1 MGAIPENDPA
11 FLLKENVRILLTTL
25 HSLQKK
31 VVGFSWRKLFP
42 FNLYFRA
49 VDFPAYARFL
59 EEISAKI
66 AEQRKICLE
75 HPVRGESAP
84 HREFFDAMEDYLRPL
99 GESADELREVAL
111 LMRENAPL
119 KEINAQLDR
128 YQERCAGYH
137 DKALGLAQSWTA
149 LVQSFKEKEEA
160 GKEDGGKGGN
170 G

>member
-1 MGAIPENDPA
+1 MGAIPEKDPA

-25 HSLQKK
+25 HALQRK

-59 EEISAKI
+59 EEIRGKI
-66 AEQRKICLE
+66 DEQRKVCLE

-99 GESADELREVAL
+99 GDSADELREVAL

-119 KEINAQLDR
+119 KEINARLDR
-128 YQERCAGYH
+128 YQECCARYH
-137 DKALGLAQSWTA
+137 DKALELAQAWTA
-149 LVQSFKEKEEA
+149 LVQSFKDEENGEKSA
-160 GKEDGGKGGN
+160 N